1 VAWSC
6 RLGTKVEQIGAI
18 ANRVAR
24 QLFYAIQKIV
34 C

>member
-6 RLGTKVEQIGAI
+6 RLGTKIEQIGAI
-18 ANRVAR
+18 TNCVPRK
-24 QLFYAIQKIV
+24 LFYAIQKIA